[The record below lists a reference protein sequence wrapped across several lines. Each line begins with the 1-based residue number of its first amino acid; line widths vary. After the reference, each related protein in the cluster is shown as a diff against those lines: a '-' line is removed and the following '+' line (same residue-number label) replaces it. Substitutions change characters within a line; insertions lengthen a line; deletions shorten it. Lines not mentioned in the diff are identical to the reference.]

1 MTTCVYDL
9 IYFIFHMIG
18 RLKFGSIEKLSQTK
32 LRLTLYYKEGNI
44 VIVQIPWLIMLK
56 PKEMFLF

>member
-1 MTTCVYDL
+1 
-9 IYFIFHMIG
+9 MIG